1 MADQKKVGP
10 AVRNL
15 ASGDVLFREGEVGD
29 FAYQIVKGKVEV
41 CKFNGDEYVTLSG
54 LILPMEKHCKVS
66 IIWRDR
72 NLKNILITLKEVS
85 FWNMIMGE
93 DRELIHS

>member
-1 MADQKKVGP
+1 MKVIF
-10 AVRNL
+10 NCKHY
-15 ASGDVLFREGEVGD
+15 D
-29 FAYQIVKGKVEV
+29 FHKDYCLNIHNELI
-41 CKFNGDEYVTLSG
+41 DEYVTLSG

-93 DRELIHS
+93 DRERIHS